1 MPSRQARVRAG
12 HASPTISPEEQ
23 AAIAA
28 AATAADDWIAR
39 DRPESEIVYDEDAP
53 KTTAKDWADAQTV
66 QVRFTRR
73 KKE

>member
-28 AATAADDWIAR
+28 ADDWIAR
-39 DRPESEIVYDEDAP
+39 GRPESEIVYDKDEP

-73 KKE
+73 KKR